1 MKYVIQPITNE
12 SMRDVLEIE
21 IFSNTFDDPDF
32 GVVTDLKCWTLKDFA
47 KYWKSKTSI
56 GLVIKEGHI
65 TVGYAV
71 LNTKNDKVVVDKLV
85 IHPHFRRLK
94 LGTALVVEILAK
106 YPAKVHQFIVRE
118 TDKLSIEFYKSF
130 KFKSRLSQQ
139 HFHKNEDG
147 IIFYKIKN

>member
-1 MKYVIQPITNE
+1 MKYVIQPITNDV
-12 SMRDVLEIE
+12 MNDVLEIE

-32 GVVTDLKCWTLKDFA
+32 GIITDLRCWSLKEFS
-47 KYWKSKTSI
+47 KYWKSKTSV

-65 TVGYAV
+65 VVGFAI

-85 IHPHFRRLK
+85 IHPYFRRMK

-118 TDKLSIEFYKSF
+118 TDKDSIEFYKNF
-130 KFKSRLSQQ
+130 KFKSRLSQK
-139 HFHKNEDG
+139 HFHTNEDG